1 MLTAKKSLS
10 LTPAKPE
17 TPKTRARHLGKHAY
31 SVFRI
36 IILLAIGFV
45 ILYPLLYM
53 ITTSLRSR
61 ASFMNSVRVWL
72 PEKLDMASN
81 YKVALEA
88 LHYKEGLISSLK
100 YEMVSAVLE
109 ICSCAI
115 AAYGFARFKF
125 PFKRLFMGMLFLTIL
140 IPDTM
145 IIIPRVVNNSQLD
158 FLGILGLIN
167 KLTGIDLRP
176 NVLDTGW
183 TFWLPSLLAAGL
195 RSGILIFIYIQ
206 FFKSL
211 PAELEEAAW
220 MDGAGPILTFI
231 RIALPSSGVVI
242 LTVSVFSL
250 IWHWNDYFLSS
261 MYLTG
266 DYPLAV
272 WLTMMPKQLPTM
284 GHSLVPSQP
293 ETMAILMAGCLVFIL
308 PMLIIYIFVQ
318 RWFIESIDR
327 VGITG

>member
-1 MLTAKKSLS
+1 M
-10 LTPAKPE
+10 
-17 TPKTRARHLGKHAY
+17 
-31 SVFRI
+31 
-36 IILLAIGFV
+36 
-45 ILYPLLYM
+45 
-53 ITTSLRSR
+53 
-61 ASFMNSVRVWL
+61 
-72 PEKLDMASN
+72 
-81 YKVALEA
+81 
-88 LHYKEGLISSLK
+88 HYKEGLISSLK

-158 FLGILGLIN
+158 FLGILALVN
-167 KLTGIDLRP
+167 KMTGIDLRP

-220 MDGAGPILTFI
+220 MDGAGPIRTFI

-242 LTVSVFSL
+242 LTVTVFSL